1 MRLEQQNAVRRAD
14 ALSGR
19 RRFVAEGM
27 DGELPQETDTRIG
40 DVLKFYVPL
49 AATSVLMMVTHS
61 VISGAVSRTADPV
74 AALAAYSTAYSVG
87 QILESPCYGMQRMG
101 LTFIR
106 GKRSLASVY
115 KVSFGILAGL
125 LSIYALTAWTPLA
138 SYVFTQLLRVPE
150 SVFPFALASFRV
162 FILWPTT
169 SALRS
174 LFQPRIVLAKK
185 TYWLTINMLLRVSV
199 MFGVAMFLPRVWPTG
214 PVGAT
219 ILVSGITTEA
229 LLAILVVR
237 SVIPPLGDE
246 PEGEPPATPQQVL
259 KFALPL
265 AFATSVQ
272 TLGRPILTAA
282 LLRSLNPAITL
293 AGYQVAASFSYIFVA
308 LTYNIYHAVV
318 VYVKDAESFR
328 RMRAFCL
335 GLGVLGFAL
344 MAICSIPPV
353 GAWLFGSVIGA
364 PKDVAAEALR
374 TLSVLTFTAPSAASM
389 EFFSGV
395 LMMRR
400 KASIVTTA
408 KLINMS
414 STCLIVITLVKLFP
428 SIGGIA
434 GAAAI
439 AIGPF
444 IETAI
449 SYRVIRTSP
458 EFKDLVQP
466 VPAEARVAGSS

>member
-1 MRLEQQNAVRRAD
+1 MS
-14 ALSGR
+14 SGGNG
-19 RRFVAEGM
+19 AH
-27 DGELPQETDTRIG
+27 ELPDQANARIG
-40 DVLKFYVPL
+40 DVLKFYIPL

-106 GKRSLASVY
+106 GKRSLGSVY
-115 KVSFGILAGL
+115 KVSLAILSIL
-125 LSIYALTAWTPLA
+125 LSAYAIVAWTPLA
-138 SYVFTQLLRVPE
+138 SYVFKQLLRVPD
-150 SVFPFALASFRV
+150 SVYPFAVASFRV

-169 SALRS
+169 SAVRS

-185 TYWLTINMLLRVSV
+185 TYWLTVNMLVRVAV
-199 MFGVAMFLPRVWPTG
+199 MFGVAMFLPGIWPAG

-229 LLAILVVR
+229 VLAILVVR
-237 SVIPPLGDE
+237 FGIPPQSDE
-246 PEGEPPATPQQVL
+246 PEGETPATSRQVL

-265 AFATSVQ
+265 AFAASAQ
-272 TLGRPILTAA
+272 TFGRPVLTAS
-282 LLRSLNPAITL
+282 LLRTLDPAITL

-318 VYVKDAESFR
+318 VYVKDAQSFR
-328 RMRAFCL
+328 AMRAFCL
-335 GLGVLGFAL
+335 GLGALGFFL

-353 GAWLFGSVIGA
+353 GAWIFGSVIGA
-364 PKDVAAEALR
+364 PKDIGAEALR
-374 TLSVLTFTAPSAASM
+374 TLSVLTFTAPTAASM
-389 EFFSGV
+389 EFYSGV

-400 KASIVTTA
+400 RASTVTMA
-408 KLINMS
+408 KLINMG
-414 STCLIVITLVKLFP
+414 STCIIAIVLVKLFP

-434 GAAAI
+434 GAAAL
-439 AIGPF
+439 ATGPF
-444 IETAI
+444 IEAVI

-458 EFKDLVQP
+458 EFKDLIQP
-466 VPAEARVAGSS
+466 VSTGARVAGSS